1 MDTYAYQNH
10 IDILFGPIPASES
23 REKTLETRRRT
34 LKTIRYL
41 VERNIA
47 PEFNLI
53 LAICYLHGWYVP
65 QDLRTAVGHFEQW
78 PKNYQTD
85 PHYQALQNAI
95 KTTSEG
101 HKDQL
106 IPPASHFYRNP
117 AHLSYQYD
125 IRRLQQIS
133 NDNQTKRGRLLNSI
147 EQGYI
152 YEDIIEWTNW
162 GHEIRRPMNN
172 FASIADGG
180 KFAGGYVNAFNSIS
194 FIGMT
199 YYLFRMGLYSI
210 AAVEDLW
217 RTRERRKNEG
227 TWQWIKGVFNKNGRI
242 HQLLNDF
249 LWGVGGIAMLLVTG
263 QAGMILVAVALGL
276 DVVHQVVMTTRAV
289 LALNRRIKEVKAF
302 KEDEIAR
309 LKTLTEPDE
318 IERAQENIEQAT
330 NAIAELKQERVNA
343 ILKGS
348 VVSTALVL
356 TMFVGW
362 MVAATFPV
370 AGASIMFGVSVA
382 LFAGY
387 FLLPKI
393 VDVIKNYRAKRAKKS
408 ELPIGAESDQDI
420 PLQSLPTHDVDD
432 DLEDEYDPD
441 YGDDIPLLP
450 MNKKAKNEP
459 VDEHVRKQT
468 AEPVVRDGYKP

>member
-1 MDTYAYQNH
+1 
-10 IDILFGPIPASES
+10 
-23 REKTLETRRRT
+23 
-34 LKTIRYL
+34 
-41 VERNIA
+41 
-47 PEFNLI
+47 
-53 LAICYLHGWYVP
+53 
-65 QDLRTAVGHFEQW
+65 
-78 PKNYQTD
+78 
-85 PHYQALQNAI
+85 
-95 KTTSEG
+95 
-101 HKDQL
+101 
-106 IPPASHFYRNP
+106 
-117 AHLSYQYD
+117 
-125 IRRLQQIS
+125 
-133 NDNQTKRGRLLNSI
+133 
-147 EQGYI
+147 
-152 YEDIIEWTNW
+152 
-162 GHEIRRPMNN
+162 
-172 FASIADGG
+172 
-180 KFAGGYVNAFNSIS
+180 
-194 FIGMT
+194 
-199 YYLFRMGLYSI
+199 
-210 AAVEDLW
+210 
-217 RTRERRKNEG
+217 
-227 TWQWIKGVFNKNGRI
+227 
-242 HQLLNDF
+242 
-249 LWGVGGIAMLLVTG
+249 MLLVTG

-302 KEDEIAR
+302 KKEDEIAR

-459 VDEHVRKQT
+459 VDEHVESRQQNPSSATVTNRERHQPLNSPLAKFLPT
-468 AEPVVRDGYKP
+468 SLHREFR